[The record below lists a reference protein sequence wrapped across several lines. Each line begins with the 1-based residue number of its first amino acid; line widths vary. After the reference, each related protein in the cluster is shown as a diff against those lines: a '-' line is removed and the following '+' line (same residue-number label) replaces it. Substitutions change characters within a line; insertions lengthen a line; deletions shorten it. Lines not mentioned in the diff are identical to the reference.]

1 MEGPTNLVKWI
12 FDIWKRN
19 WWNK

>member
-12 FDIWKRN
+12 FDIGKRN